1 MLRLCGVIA
10 LTAVWTLIPLPLAAE
25 PVAAPEAEQTGQ
37 QPDSSKIEE
46 SASESTGAKSEQL
59 LRAQIKARFSSLI
72 SSEMSGRINLLKIRD
87 GEHFGAGQVL
97 VGFHCSLE
105 EAQLAKAKA
114 TLEKKR
120 KTYEV
125 NQKLA
130 KLNSISNLELAV
142 SKTEEDEAQ
151 ADVRV
156 AVAVLERCTIK
167 APFSGK
173 VVEVT
178 ARPHQSVN
186 DGEPLL
192 EIVNDKDLEIEFI
205 APSKALPGLKAGRAF
220 KVTLDET
227 QKTYSAEIIRTG
239 GRVDPVSQTIKVYG
253 RITQNSSELLPGM
266 SGSIELG
273 RVE

>member
-1 MLRLCGVIA
+1 MARRVFASLIVLA
-10 LTAVWTLIPLPLAAE
+10 LISPLLVAE
-25 PVAAPEAEQTGQ
+25 PVAAPEIEQTGT
-37 QPDSSKIEE
+37 QPDSSRIEE
-46 SASESTGAKSEQL
+46 SVSELAGAKSEQL
-59 LRAQIKARFSSLI
+59 LRAQVKARFSSLI

-87 GEHFGAGQVL
+87 GEHFTAGQVL

-178 ARPHQSVN
+178 ARAHQSVN

-205 APSKALPGLKAGRAF
+205 APSKALPGLKPGRTF
-220 KVTLDET
+220 NVTLDET
-227 QKTYSAEIIRTG
+227 KRTYSAEIIRTG

-253 RITQNSSELLPGM
+253 RITQDSSDLLPGM

-273 RVE
+273 RIE